1 MTSGLRVAEKL
12 ILVAF
17 EIEMSGKKRFSA
29 EDLVVSAWKKFPNAF
44 GLQGYLDE
52 QGKAIYPNS
61 NRVYA
66 EIMGSK
72 PLRKQGL
79 LQKVGN
85 KMYRLTEAGRIRA
98 RSVASV
104 PCDKTPE
111 KWLLAR
117 EKVDQIRRLFE
128 SKAAQKMRSR
138 NMEDISFF
146 DACGFWGISARS
158 GAKELWSRFAHIKAV
173 LDDAH
178 KALGSRSVVSSKHGA
193 IPYTAQDLR
202 GLYDLHVSLEE
213 KFAKEIEI
221 IDKRRDERK

>member
-1 MTSGLRVAEKL
+1 MVSKL
-12 ILVAF
+12 SIVDKLLIAAL
-17 EIEMSGKKRFSA
+17 EIEKSGKDKFSA
-29 EDLVVSAWKKFPNAF
+29 EDLVVFSWRKFPDAF

-52 QGKAIYPNS
+52 HGNAMYPNS

-85 KMYRLTEAGRIRA
+85 KMYRLTEAGRVRA
-98 RSVASV
+98 GSITNM
-104 PCDKTPE
+104 PHDKAPE

-117 EKVDQIRRLFE
+117 EKIEQIRHLFE
-128 SKAAQKMRSR
+128 SKAAQKMRSG

-158 GAKELWSRFAHIKAV
+158 SAKELWSRFAHLEAV
-173 LDDAH
+173 LDTAQE
-178 KALGSRSVVSSKHGA
+178 ALGSRSVVNSKHGA
-193 IPYTAQDLR
+193 IPYTAKDLK
-202 GLYDLHVSLEE
+202 GLHDLHESLEE

-221 IDKRRDERK
+221 IKKRRDERK